1 MELLTGLLSAF
12 GLSASTGLNAYIPL
26 LIVGLLDKY
35 TELISL
41 NQPWDA
47 LSHPATLVSLTV
59 LVLIETFADNAPLIN
74 HINDAIQTF
83 VRPTAGAI
91 VFAASTDA
99 ASDLHPALAL
109 VAGLLVSGSV
119 HAAKSTVVRPAVTAA
134 TGGLGNTP
142 VAMAE
147 DAIAVSVSIAAV
159 AAPLLGILL
168 LIMFFAPVFLII
180 RWTRTRLP
188 KNALD
193 KEQP

>member
-26 LIVGLLDKY
+26 LVVGLLDKY
-35 TELISL
+35 TDLITL
-41 NQPWDA
+41 NQPWDTI
-47 LSHPATLVSLTV
+47 SHPATLVSLTA
-59 LVLIETFADNAPLIN
+59 LVLIETFADNAPVIN

-119 HAAKSTVVRPAVTAA
+119 HAAKSTIVRPAVTAA

-142 VAMAE
+142 VSVAE
-147 DAIAVSVSIAAV
+147 DAVAVSVSIAAI

-168 LIMFFAPVFLII
+168 LIMFFAPVLYII
-180 RWTRTRLP
+180 RWARTRLP
-188 KNALD
+188 KNTPD
-193 KEQP
+193 KEQS

>member
-35 TELISL
+35 TELIAL

-47 LSHPATLVSLTV
+47 ISHPATLVSLTV
-59 LVLIETFADNAPLIN
+59 LILIETFADNAPLIN
-74 HINDAIQTF
+74 HVNDAVQTF
-83 VRPTAGAI
+83 IRPTAGAI

-109 VAGLLVSGSV
+109 VAGLLVSGTV

-142 VAMAE
+142 IAMAE
-147 DAIAVSVSIAAV
+147 DAVAVSVSIAAI

-168 LIMFFAPVFLII
+168 LIMFFAPVFYIM
-180 RWTRTRLP
+180 RWARARSP
-188 KNALD
+188 KIKHD